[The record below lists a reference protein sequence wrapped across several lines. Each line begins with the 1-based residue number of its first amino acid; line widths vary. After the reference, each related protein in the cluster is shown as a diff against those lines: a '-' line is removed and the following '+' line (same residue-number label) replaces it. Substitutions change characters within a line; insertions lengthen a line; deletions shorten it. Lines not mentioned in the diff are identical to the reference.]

1 MSNCATPFIDDFQW
15 AVIRLATLQEKRGE
29 PGRLLFATVTLLSP
43 GRPPPS
49 NMAGSDSKKLGKS
62 GMTVFFRRT
71 VLNAQAA
78 IDWYRLLGKGG
89 SKTPIPSLQENIC
102 EKDGLDIT
110 VSNLVDDPLW
120 PKLGLPM
127 GEGLLAQPF
136 GRSNP
141 APFIGSIPAR
151 VHRRFGNTEGFG
163 LLLANDE
170 ALAFIARRLH
180 IFMRD
185 YPEYLGSV
193 ALVVPDPII
202 KQIDNFLI
210 PASNGQGE
218 RIFYRFVPRPE
229 QTLDGLKIA
238 MFDEQAYLLSNFET
252 RDVPANG
259 ILEVDKGSC
268 IGAYGYVVTHP
279 VQGVLAYHPPA
290 GFMRQIGL
298 NIDVVSQIRKVS
310 VPIGDSP
317 KSPQTE
323 YRVHR
328 TQNAQ
333 SSVIGDEP
341 TIPNVNMRVGI
352 AARQREKAANAL
364 RYDQHWFGD
373 GQRENAMAFIR
384 ARVGR
389 ARNRIMVADPYFG
402 VLQAPQ
408 YLLAITSDSVKIK
421 ILTSRLAFESGY
433 APEVRQ
439 EETFSLTSCS
449 FIQKLLLF
457 LQQRCSKF
465 KCNVVADT
473 LTPRFQQFDEEIK
486 RVKTEGNTDVEVM
499 VLPGKSPA
507 LHDRFLVV
515 DEEVWFL
522 GNSLNT
528 LGVRASM
535 IIKLPNPDEVIRKLE
550 EMLKQAV
557 SFNTY
562 HQRRITASK
571 SVIK

>member
-1 MSNCATPFIDDFQW
+1 
-15 AVIRLATLQEKRGE
+15 
-29 PGRLLFATVTLLSP
+29 
-43 GRPPPS
+43 
-49 NMAGSDSKKLGKS
+49 
-62 GMTVFFRRT
+62 
-71 VLNAQAA
+71 
-78 IDWYRLLGKGG
+78 
-89 SKTPIPSLQENIC
+89 
-102 EKDGLDIT
+102 
-110 VSNLVDDPLW
+110 
-120 PKLGLPM
+120 M
-127 GEGLLAQPF
+127 GEGLLAHPF

-141 APFIGSIPAR
+141 APFIGSISAR
-151 VHRRFGNTEGFG
+151 VHRRFGNTEGFE

-180 IFMRD
+180 IILRD

-210 PASNGQGE
+210 PASDGQGE

-229 QTLDGLKIA
+229 QTLDGLRIA

-252 RDVPANG
+252 RDVPADG

-268 IGAYGYVVTHP
+268 LGAYGYVVTHP
-279 VQGVLAYHPPA
+279 VHGVLSYHPPA
-290 GFMRQIGL
+290 GFLRQIGL
-298 NIDVVSQIRKVS
+298 NMGIVSQVRKVS

-328 TQNAQ
+328 TQNAR

-341 TIPNVNMRVGI
+341 IVPNVNVRVGV
-352 AARQREKAANAL
+352 AARQREKAANAV
-364 RYDQHWFGD
+364 RYDQHWFGN
-373 GQRENAMAFIR
+373 GQREKAMAFVR
-384 ARVGR
+384 TRVGR

-402 VLQAPQ
+402 VLQVPQ
-408 YLLAITSDSVKIK
+408 YLLAITSDTVKIK

-439 EETFSLTSCS
+439 EDASSLAPYS
-449 FIQKLLLF
+449 FVQKLLHCLHPWSSNSWRI
-457 LQQRCSKF
+457 LA
-465 KCNVVADT
+465 ADT
-473 LTPRFQQFDEEIK
+473 LTPRLQQFDEEIE
-486 RVKTEGNTDVEVM
+486 RVKKEGNADVEVM

-528 LGVRASM
+528 LGERASM
-535 IIKLPNPDEVIRKLE
+535 IIKLPNPDEVIRELD

-557 SFNTY
+557 SFHTY
-562 HQRRITASK
+562 HQRRITALK
-571 SVIK
+571 RVKK